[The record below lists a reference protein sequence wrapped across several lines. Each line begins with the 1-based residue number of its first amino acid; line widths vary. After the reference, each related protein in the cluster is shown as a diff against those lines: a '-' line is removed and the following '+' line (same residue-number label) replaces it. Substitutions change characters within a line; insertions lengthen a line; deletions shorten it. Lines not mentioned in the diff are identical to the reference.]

1 MVGAGNG
8 RIPVN
13 VFFACGAPK
22 SGTTWLQRL
31 LDAHPEVSCSGE
43 GHFVERF
50 SIPMAEVIRQYNRH
64 MAVVAQQV
72 YEGQPSYEQ
81 IDQAAFDDLVR
92 GFILGR
98 LTSRGVDPDV
108 RWVGDK
114 TPGNVLYLGQL
125 QRLFPAARFISI
137 VRDPRDVTVSRL
149 EHAVRAGLPRTDAD
163 GQAEIVRRS
172 AEEWVKSVDLFAAFA
187 ATQPQRVHGLRY
199 EDLLDDPA
207 GEARRLFGFLGVS
220 VEPALLTRIAE
231 ATSFEAQSGR
241 KPGVED
247 PRAFLRKGVAG
258 DWRGRLDPPSARIV
272 EEICGDLLFDY
283 GYGAGGRPGAQI
295 IQLRRG

>member
-1 MVGAGNG
+1 M
-8 RIPVN
+8 N

-43 GHFVERF
+43 GHFIDRF
-50 SIPMAEVIRQYNRH
+50 STPLAEVVRQYNRH
-64 MAVVAQQV
+64 MAVVAEQV
-72 YEGQPSYEQ
+72 YEGQPCYEQ
-81 IDQAAFDDLVR
+81 VDQATFDDLVR

-98 LTSRGVDPDV
+98 LTSRGLDPDI

-114 TPGNVLYLGQL
+114 TPGNVLFLPTL
-125 QRLFPAARFISI
+125 DRLFPAARFISI

-149 EHAVRAGLPRTDAD
+149 EHAVRAGLPRTDVD

-172 AEEWVKSVDLFAAFA
+172 AEEWVQSVELFAAFA
-187 ATQPQRVHGLRY
+187 ETHAGRVHGLRY
-199 EDLLDDPA
+199 EDLLADPA

-220 VEPALLTRIAE
+220 IEPALLARVAE

-247 PRAFLRKGVAG
+247 ARAFLRKGVAG
-258 DWRGRLDPPSARIV
+258 DWRGRLDPPAVRIV
-272 EEICGDLLFDY
+272 EEVCGDLLFDY
-283 GYGAGGRPGAQI
+283 GYGAGGRPEADI